1 MATFD
6 LYSPRGGETAS
17 TIDNATA
24 ADVARS
30 AEALRANMPAWS
42 AAPLGHRIAVLRRW
56 QEALVEHQEAIVS
69 ALAED
74 TGRIAL
80 SAVEF
85 AGVLARIDYWCSHAP
100 TVFAESSSGTSETA
114 PGVTYQHQRVPLGLV
129 GVISPWNFP
138 LLLTMTDAL
147 PALVAGCA
155 VLAKPSEIT
164 SRFVAPLKASLDA
177 CPELADVFDLVTGLG
192 TTGAAVIN
200 QADAVCFTGS
210 VATGRKVGAQAG
222 ERLIPAFLEL
232 GGKDPLLVLADADL
246 DMAVDAALR
255 SSVIST
261 GQACQSIERI
271 YVHTSLF
278 DEFVEKV
285 VAQAK
290 TVETNRAGEAAG
302 VLGPFIDRRQAD
314 KVEMQVRKAL
324 ADGAVQHCGEFERN
338 EGGAWCTPIVLTNVN
353 HDMDICREETFG
365 PVLPIMSFDDDE
377 QAIAQANDTSF
388 GLSAAVIGEPAHAL
402 AVARRIRAGAVS
414 VNDGGLTTQVAD
426 VEKESFGDSGV
437 GRSRMGPAGLRRFL
451 RVQALLIQNGPV
463 LPISAYSPPKK

>member
-6 LYSPRGGETAS
+6 LYSPRGGEAAS
-17 TIDNATA
+17 TIPNANA
-24 ADVARS
+24 AEVGRRAL
-30 AEALRANMPAWS
+30 ALREGMSAWGAS
-42 AAPLGHRIAVLRRW
+42 SLGDRISVLRRW
-56 QEALVEHQEAIVS
+56 QSALVEHQEAIVA
-69 ALAED
+69 ALAQD
-74 TGRIAL
+74 TGRVAL
-80 SAVEF
+80 SVVEF
-85 AGVLARIDYWCSHAP
+85 AGVIARIDYWCAHAP
-100 TVFAESSSGTSETA
+100 AVFAEHSSGVSETA
-114 PGVTYQHQRVPLGLV
+114 PSVAFEHQRVPLGLV

-164 SRFVAPLKASLDA
+164 SRFVEPVKASIDA
-177 CPELADVFDLVTGLG
+177 VPELAAVFDLVTGLG
-192 TTGAAVIN
+192 NTGSAVID
-200 QADAVCFTGS
+200 QADGVCFTGS

-232 GGKDPLLVLADADL
+232 GGKDPLVVLADADL
-246 DMAVDAALR
+246 DRAVDAALR

-271 YVHTSLF
+271 YVHASIF
-278 DEFVEKV
+278 DSFVEKIV
-285 VAQAK
+285 EQARS
-290 TVETNRAGEAAG
+290 VHTNRAGESAG

-324 ADGAVQHCGEFERN
+324 TEGAIQHCGEFERDD
-338 EGGAWCTPIVLTNVN
+338 GGAWCTPIVLTNVN
-353 HDMDICREETFG
+353 HEMDICREETFG
-365 PVLPIMSFDDDE
+365 PVLPIMRFDSDE

-388 GLSAAVIGEPAHAL
+388 GLSAAVFGEPAHAL
-402 AVARRIRAGAVS
+402 AVARRINAGAVS
-414 VNDGGLTTQVAD
+414 VNDGGLTTQVSD

-451 RVQALLIQNGPV
+451 RTKALLIQNGPV
-463 LPISAYSPPKK
+463 LPISAYTPPKS